1 MTPDA
6 KLTLAHR
13 LELEKE
19 LRLVRLEARAHVVR
33 LDARR
38 DVAAEVAKAQVAVA
52 SAEEMVFKNLPSPL
66 PEKAAE
72 LAEQHPV
79 VAVRRHQ
86 LERFEQVYALVRV
99 EQAEAVAKALLGE
112 SAEAQP
118 AGSTTQKQNR
128 RVKPS
133 TAEGGTP

>member
-6 KLTLAHR
+6 KITLAHR

-33 LDARR
+33 LDARP

-66 PEKAAE
+66 PEKATE

-86 LERFEQVYALVRV
+86 LERFEQVYAPVRI

-112 SAEAQP
+112 STEAQP
-118 AGSTTQKQNR
+118 SGSNNQKQHR
-128 RVKPS
+128 RTKP
-133 TAEGGTP
+133 TGTEGGTP

>member
-1 MTPDA
+1 M
-6 KLTLAHR
+6 
-13 LELEKE
+13 
-19 LRLVRLEARAHVVR
+19 RLEARAHVVR

-38 DVAAEVAKAQVAVA
+38 EIAAEVTNAQVAVA

-86 LERFEQVYALVRV
+86 LERLEQVYAPVRI
-99 EQAEAVAKALLGE
+99 EQAEAVAKAMLGE
-112 SAEAQP
+112 STEAQP
-118 AGSTTQKQNR
+118 AGSLNQKPPR
-128 RVKPS
+128 RTKP
-133 TAEGGTP
+133 TGTEGGTP

>member
-1 MTPDA
+1 MTPNT
-6 KLTLAHR
+6 KMTLAHR
-13 LELEKE
+13 LELERE
-19 LRLVRLEARAHVVR
+19 IRLVRLEARAHVVR

-38 DVAAEVAKAQVAVA
+38 DSAAEVTKAQVAVA

-86 LERFEQVYALVRV
+86 LERLEQVYAPVRI
-99 EQAEAVAKALLGE
+99 EQAEAVAKAMLGE
-112 SAEAQP
+112 STEAQP
-118 AGSTTQKQNR
+118 AGSLNQKPPR
-128 RVKPS
+128 RTKP
-133 TAEGGTP
+133 TGTEGGTP

>member
-6 KLTLAHR
+6 KITLAHR

-19 LRLVRLEARAHVVR
+19 LRLVWLEARAQVVR

-38 DVAAEVAKAQVAVA
+38 DVAAEVARAQVAVA

-66 PEKAAE
+66 PDKATE

-112 SAEAQP
+112 SAETQP
-118 AGSTTQKQNR
+118 AGSMNQKQSR
-128 RVKPS
+128 RAKQNI
-133 TAEGGTP
+133 TEGGTP

>member
-1 MTPDA
+1 MTPNT
-6 KLTLAHR
+6 KMTLAHR
-13 LELEKE
+13 LELERE
-19 LRLVRLEARAHVVR
+19 IRLVRLEARAHVVR

-38 DVAAEVAKAQVAVA
+38 DSAAEVTKAQVAVA

-72 LAEQHPV
+72 LAAQHPV

-86 LERFEQVYALVRV
+86 LERFEQVYAPVRI

-118 AGSTTQKQNR
+118 AGSMNQKQHR
-128 RVKPS
+128 RTKP
-133 TAEGGTP
+133 TGTEGGTP